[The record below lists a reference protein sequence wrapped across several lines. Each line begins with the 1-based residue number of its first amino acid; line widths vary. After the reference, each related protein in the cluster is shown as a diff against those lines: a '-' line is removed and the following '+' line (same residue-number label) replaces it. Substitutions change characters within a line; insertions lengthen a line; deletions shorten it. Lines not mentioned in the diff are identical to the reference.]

1 MRQFYNLIMEIQKSL
16 SAEEKGLCLL
26 NYFEKSAPSERLFG
40 LALILGKR
48 NKRYIS
54 SDTLKNWFVEISGF
68 TEWLIDNCLAVSG
81 DLSETIS
88 LIICPTNQK
97 PQELSVLELGE
108 LLEKLSTKEID
119 STKAFFE
126 QIWQNYTKETIFVAV
141 KLLLGG
147 FNFSINNNIVVDAL
161 NKFTGL
167 SPIHLSLKINEPFA
181 ILNMDFDSFF
191 FDFDPKQDKSQ
202 PYPFKPFLKIE
213 EAIIKNESN
222 AKIELEQVYQG
233 IRCQIICRGD
243 CVIWSEENELITHFF
258 PEFKGLDKSFPE
270 GIVLEGWLVPFE
282 NQKVVQTDLSH
293 ERLNR
298 KSLKN
303 KKQTLNSIVFMASDI
318 LENEYIDVRSIP
330 FFERRKLLE
339 KIVLTSKNDLIKLN
353 EIFKK
358 GIDDDIKKQVE
369 PFKYLYLEGFI
380 VRESGG
386 EIESKVAEN
395 KLLFWKLSPR
405 QINAVLLYATKGN
418 GKDAHHFVDF
428 TFALIDNGQYIP
440 ITKAINKLDTESQK
454 DIENF
459 ILKNTIEK
467 FGPVRS
473 VVPNQLFKLSFEAI
487 MPSKRHKS
495 GLVLKNPIM
504 VKWLRNEAVENAT
517 SLAELRQLLN

>member
-1 MRQFYNLIMEIQKSL
+1 ME
-16 SAEEKGLCLL
+16 E
-26 NYFEKSAPSERLFG
+26 
-40 LALILGKR
+40 
-48 NKRYIS
+48 
-54 SDTLKNWFVEISGF
+54 V
-68 TEWLIDNCLAVSG
+68 
-81 DLSETIS
+81 
-88 LIICPTNQK
+88 
-97 PQELSVLELGE
+97 
-108 LLEKLSTKEID
+108 
-119 STKAFFE
+119 
-126 QIWQNYTKETIFVAV
+126 
-141 KLLLGG
+141 
-147 FNFSINNNIVVDAL
+147 
-161 NKFTGL
+161 
-167 SPIHLSLKINEPFA
+167 
-181 ILNMDFDSFF
+181 
-191 FDFDPKQDKSQ
+191 
-202 PYPFKPFLKIE
+202 
-213 EAIIKNESN
+213 IIKNESN